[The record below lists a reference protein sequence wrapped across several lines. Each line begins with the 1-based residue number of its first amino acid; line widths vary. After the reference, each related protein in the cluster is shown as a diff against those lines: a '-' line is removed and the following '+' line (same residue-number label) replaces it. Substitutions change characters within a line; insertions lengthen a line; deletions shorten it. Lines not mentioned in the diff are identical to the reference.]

1 MRSKV
6 QFAFGVISFTFGLMM
21 ITSAL
26 EWYHYLFGILGL
38 AVGSHAFYKYY
49 TDKKN
54 RSQNNIL
61 KERDDKGKISKE
73 EFDKTQRDLNE

>member
-1 MRSKV
+1 MRSKA
-6 QFAFGVISFTFGLMM
+6 QFAFGIISFMFGLMM

-49 TDKKN
+49 TDKKDQN
-54 RSQNNIL
+54 QNNIL
-61 KERDDKGKISKE
+61 KERDDKDEISKKE
-73 EFDKTQRDLNE
+73 SEKTQKDLKE